1 MTTLFN
7 NVDNIIKQRLF
18 AKELGN
24 HLINIGIKP
33 AEVAKLFV
41 SYYKGM
47 YATSSKIGDGGMI
60 VDKQGNVV
68 KGASKNIGTPRYQS
82 FSNVNFEGCSYFK
95 ENFGVRIY
103 YVSCYYS

>member
-1 MTTLFN
+1 MSFWFNETKAAETNTNIIKLLELGSVKMTTLFN

-24 HLINIGIKP
+24 HLINTGMKP

-47 YATSSKIGDGGMI
+47 YATSSKISDGGII
-60 VDKQGNVV
+60 VDKQGNVE
-68 KGASKNIGTPRYQS
+68 KN
-82 FSNVNFEGCSYFK
+82 
-95 ENFGVRIY
+95 
-103 YVSCYYS
+103 